1 MSNFC
6 PNCGI
11 KSKVIDTRP
20 ASSAIDRIRR
30 RRECLACGHR
40 YTTIEITLETYE
52 TLMDQ
57 VLKLVKLQRILNG

>member
-20 ASSAIDRIRR
+20 ASSAID
-30 RRECLACGHR
+30 
-40 YTTIEITLETYE
+40 IEITLETYE